1 MSLPTPNSYHP
12 SKRRRVHDE
21 NQPEQVKSG
30 TSTTSTSIPPAIRFA
45 TPHNTPNHLIS
56 TPHSPL
62 LTPRAPL
69 SAMKIRPRFQNGYE
83 VKSKT
88 LSFTPYKINNPGHP
102 RQKAFAFGDFQS
114 ITGMDPLSAT
124 EWNKLALDSGI
135 LKPGQVLRDYQ
146 VEAANSVISRR
157 GDLCVIA
164 PTGAGKSHTWIL
176 PLLAQGM
183 GISLVV
189 VPFTSL
195 GYQGKER
202 CGFSRQAIILLL

>member
-1 MSLPTPNSYHP
+1 MSLPTPTSYQP

-21 NQPEQVKSG
+21 NRAEQVNSG
-30 TSTTSTSIPPAIRFA
+30 TSTTSTLTPLAIRFA
-45 TPHNTPNHLIS
+45 TSQNTPKDLNS

-62 LTPRAPL
+62 PTPRPPL

-88 LSFTPYKINNPGHP
+88 LSFTPYKVNNPGHP

-114 ITGMDPLSAT
+114 ITAMDPLPST

-135 LKPGQVLRDYQ
+135 LKAGQVLRDYQ
-146 VEAANSVISRR
+146 VEAANCIISRS

-183 GISLVV
+183 GISLVI

-195 GYQGKER
+195 GYQGEER
-202 CGFSRQAIILLL
+202 CGLLRQLSYCY